1 MHPIDPR
8 IMAINLMEEGKLKIL
23 YLLQLLIQKN
33 FKYFFSLANTAEETE
48 EVKSTAGKLGGDEPK
63 SDRVVFGDKY

>member
-1 MHPIDPR
+1 M
-8 IMAINLMEEGKLKIL
+8 MLSTIL
-23 YLLQLLIQKN
+23 CYFLI
-33 FKYFFSLANTAEETE
+33 FFSLANTAEETE